1 MESKIDI
8 IKYINKIVSENYEE
22 PTTREYTISDLK
34 GTDLNS
40 YDDFNDLVFEKL
52 GENNQI
58 FVSNS
63 QVVRFAIIYDFN
75 TDKIGFKEV
84 LYEDLTSEEKQI
96 FDNFYNTF
104 GSWQ

>member
-8 IKYINKIVSENYEE
+8 IKFIDQIVSENYTE
-22 PTTREYTISDLK
+22 PQTRSYTISDLK
-34 GTDLNS
+34 
-40 YDDFNDLVFEKL
+40 DDELTVYNNFNDLVFAKL

-63 QVVRFAIIYDFN
+63 QVVRFAIIYDFE

-84 LYEDLTSEEKQI
+84 LYENLTTEEKVI